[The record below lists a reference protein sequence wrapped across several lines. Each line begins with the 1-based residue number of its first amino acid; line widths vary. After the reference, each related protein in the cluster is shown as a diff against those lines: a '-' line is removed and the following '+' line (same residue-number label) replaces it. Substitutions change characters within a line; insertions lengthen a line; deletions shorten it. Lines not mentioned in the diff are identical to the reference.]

1 MVSQQ
6 VELGRLCRASLRA
19 AALLRFVVFAWVALA
34 MGCTQIVDSSAEQCR
49 SDADCAELGSEFAGT
64 TCSAR
69 NVCERTECTSTADCN
84 DRLGEPSYCRPDTRQ
99 CVKVLSD
106 QCFKVYP
113 EAALEEDDVVL
124 VGFMAPLN
132 DEPDYGYGT
141 PLMEGAELALS
152 EMDANEAQLPAV
164 GDTGAR
170 MLAMLVCEHGDA
182 IETAR
187 HLVENVGV
195 QAIVGPA
202 FSSPT
207 LQVFRDV
214 AQPNGV
220 LVLSASAT
228 TPVITE
234 VNDGGLLWRTAPS
247 DEWQAEALKWV
258 LVEIEEHLEEA
269 GLVEK
274 GEANIVMTQKG
285 EAAGSGLVY
294 LATNT
299 NTRIEGTELPP
310 DMDPDRTLPY
320 GDPETDWDSVHGEL
334 MRFPPDIVV
343 ALGTDEF
350 VRELLPRIEEQWDDY
365 APGKPRPWYLL
376 PEGDR
381 TIQLLEYAAR
391 HPEISER
398 VIGTAPGAR
407 RYRGPDNRGA
417 GYPGFAGRF
426 RSRFQ
431 HDPGNLAEFA
441 YDAVYLLAY
450 AIANTQ
456 VPHPRGHEIAAA
468 LGLMACKNAG
478 SRVISADPIGAGRAM
493 STAAAA
499 GPNGCLDFD
508 GVSGP
513 LDFDTQTGEARSD
526 MGLWCLRQESDEVL
540 FEPLLGAYY
549 STETY
554 SLDET
559 SWTIDLSTP
568 DWCQLGTGGD

>member
-1 MVSQQ
+1 
-6 VELGRLCRASLRA
+6 LNLLNLRPPSWLWF
-19 AALLRFVVFAWVALA
+19 ALLPLAL
-34 MGCTQIVDSSAEQCR
+34 GCSTIVDSSPDQCT
-49 SDADCAELGSEFAGT
+49 SDADCTSRGGAFVGT
-64 TCSAR
+64 TCTAR

-113 EAALEEDDVVL
+113 EAALGEDDVVL

-152 EMDANEAQLPAV
+152 EMDANEALLPAA
-164 GDTGAR
+164 GDSGAR
-170 MLAMLVCEHGDA
+170 MLAMLVCEHGNA
-182 IETAR
+182 VETAR
-187 HLVENVGV
+187 HLVEEVGV
-195 QAIVGPA
+195 QAIIGPA
-202 FSSPT
+202 FSTPT
-207 LQVFRDV
+207 LEVARDV

-228 TPVITE
+228 SPVITE
-234 VNDGGLLWRTAPS
+234 VNDGGLLWRTSPS

-258 LVEIEEHLEEA
+258 LAEIEEHLEEA
-269 GLVEK
+269 GIVEP
-274 GEANIVMTQKG
+274 GTANIVMAQKG

-299 NTRIEGTELPP
+299 NTKIEGVELPP

-320 GDPETDWDSVHGEL
+320 GDPESDWDSVHDEL
-334 MRFPPDIVV
+334 MRSPPDIVV

-350 VRELLPRIEEQWDDY
+350 VRELLPRIEEQWD
-365 APGKPRPWYLL
+365 ALARGKPRPWYLM

-381 TIQLLEYAAR
+381 TIQLLEYAAA
-391 HPEISER
+391 HPEIAER

-407 RYRGPDNRGA
+407 RYRGPDNRSS

-426 RSRFQ
+426 RSQ
-431 HDPGNLAEFA
+431 YKHDPGNLAEFA

-450 AIANTQ
+450 AFANTQ
-456 VPHPRGHEIAAA
+456 VAHPTGGELAAA
-468 LGLMACKNAG
+468 LSLMSCKEAG
-478 SRVISADPIGAGRAM
+478 SRVIAADPIGAGRAI
-493 STAAAA
+493 STAATA
-499 GPNGCLDFD
+499 GSSGCLDFD

-513 LDFDTQTGEARSD
+513 LDFDPRTGEARSD
-526 MGLWCLRQESDEVL
+526 MGLWCLRQEASEVV

-554 SLDET
+554 SLDE
-559 SWTIDLSTP
+559 SAWAVDLSTP
-568 DWCQLGTGGD
+568 DWCQLGTGG